1 MTRGEKNKTRLG
13 QRTKTQGRS
22 WGWGGKEEKVSL
34 TFAALLPVLFNFPPI
49 PGDEWERDTQCRSL
63 GKTNRHNTG
72 SDLEE
77 GFIYFHIECSINQR
91 AKVG

>member
-1 MTRGEKNKTRLG
+1 MTRGEKNKTLLG

-49 PGDEWERDTQCRSL
+49 PGECRSL